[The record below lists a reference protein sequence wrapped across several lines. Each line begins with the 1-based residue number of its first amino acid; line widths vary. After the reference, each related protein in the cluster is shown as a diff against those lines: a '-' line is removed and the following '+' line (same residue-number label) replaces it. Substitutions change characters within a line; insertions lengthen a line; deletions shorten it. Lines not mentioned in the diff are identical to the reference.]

1 MVSVDDAGLVLTVR
15 DDVVLDV
22 LLDGRRVWSFWSRRD
37 TERTPRRLRRR
48 TVPWPGPLRRYLD
61 GATQLTV
68 TAHVGGAVLHD
79 AEHRFGTGEGR
90 IEVVNGKGVPLA
102 FDKANRL
109 VPTFDNRSDHQV
121 TPLLDSVEE
130 VLDALRQAGVEPFPA
145 YGTLLGAVRDGDF
158 IGHDS
163 DADVGYVSRHTH
175 PVDVIRE
182 SFDLQRSMR
191 DLGYPVTRYSGAGF
205 KVEVTEADGTRR
217 GLDVF
222 GGFFDDSGAETRL
235 VLLGEVRAPFERSWV
250 FPLGT
255 TTLAGRTLPAPAQP
269 DHLLAAMYGP
279 GWQTPDPAFK
289 FETPESTSRR
299 LDDWFR
305 GTVTGRAAWDRRYQ
319 SQRFKRPPDRP
330 TPFARSVY
338 RDEQMAESP
347 PALVVDVGCGRGS
360 DARWFARQDVPTLG
374 LDYSPRAYELVQRT
388 VKPRLPLDF
397 GALNLLELRSVLGW
411 GARVVATGSGPRV
424 VTARHVVDVVPKVG
438 REHLWRFLRMACTG
452 PGGGRAH
459 LQFLTSP
466 AADDPW
472 ARRQRLRR
480 VDPDQVRE
488 ELARHGD
495 PAVEVTSVPTG
506 GEGSSRRVCR
516 MVVEWAS

>member
-1 MVSVDDAGLVLTVR
+1 
-15 DDVVLDV
+15 VLDV
-22 LLDGRRVWSFWSRRD
+22 LFDGRRVWSFWTQRD
-37 TERTPRRLRRR
+37 TERTRRRPRRR
-48 TVPWPGPLRRYLD
+48 TVPWPAPLRRHLD
-61 GATQLTV
+61 GTTRVTV
-68 TAHVGGAVLHD
+68 TAHVGGDVLHD
-79 AEHRFGTGEGR
+79 AERRFGTGEGR

-102 FDKANRL
+102 IDKAGRL
-109 VPTFDNRSDHQV
+109 QPTFDNRSDHQV

-130 VLDALRQAGVEPFPA
+130 VLGALSGAGVEAFPA

-222 GGFFDDSGAETRL
+222 GGFFDDSDEETRL

-255 TTLAGRTLPAPAQP
+255 TTLAGRTLPAPAEP
-269 DHLLAAMYGP
+269 GHLLEAMYGP
-279 GWQTPDPAFK
+279 GWKTPDPAFK
-289 FETPESTSRR
+289 FETPATTTRR

-305 GTVTGRAAWDRRYQ
+305 GTVVGRAAWDRRYQ
-319 SQRFKRPPDRP
+319 SQRFKRPADRP
-330 TPFARSVY
+330 TPFHRSVY
-338 RDEQMAESP
+338 REEQMAERP
-347 PALVVDVGCGRGS
+347 PGLVVDVGCGRGS
-360 DARWFARQDVPTLG
+360 DARWFARQDVPALG

-388 VKPRLPLDF
+388 VRPRLPLEF

-424 VTARHVVDVVPKVG
+424 LTGRHIVDAVPRAG

-452 PGGGRAH
+452 ADGGRAH

-466 AADDPW
+466 AAGDPW
-472 ARRQRLRR
+472 AKRQRLHP
-480 VDPDQVRE
+480 VDPDRVRE

-495 PAVEVTSVPTG
+495 PEIVATSLRSEGP
-506 GEGSSRRVCR
+506 GSSRELCR
-516 MVVEWAS
+516 MVVEWAP